1 MGWVSTYHRG
11 NSSRI
16 RGNTASAS
24 SPPRRWKPSN
34 PSIFYSSLK
43 GFPQSGLRPP
53 TDPKH
58 SPLPLR
64 GALPDGP
71 DHHAQSAPSAP
82 SAALVLLIGD
92 GVPVN
97 PLLADPLR
105 TGALFR
111 LAEMNLPK
119 KESEIS
125 SASLSREREAQRVDS
140 WYYLDR
146 SKSNG
151 GKKRASWRATPNFL
165 PSPSLAL
172 LKRMDWRRRARDGLG
187 EERAQM
193 GAKSPSTLPPHLN
206 N

>member
-1 MGWVSTYHRG
+1 MVWMGWVSTYHRG

-43 GFPQSGLRPP
+43 GFTQKASSLRP

-71 DHHAQSAPSAP
+71 DHHAQSAN
-82 SAALVLLIGD
+82 SAALVFVD
-92 GVPVN
+92 GVIPVN
-97 PLLADPLR
+97 PLLVVPLR

-119 KESEIS
+119 KEGGEKESEIS

-140 WYYLDR
+140 TR
-146 SKSNG
+146 
-151 GKKRASWRATPNFL
+151 T
-165 PSPSLAL
+165 
-172 LKRMDWRRRARDGLG
+172 
-187 EERAQM
+187 
-193 GAKSPSTLPPHLN
+193 T
-206 N
+206 

>member
-16 RGNTASAS
+16 RGNTASGS

-43 GFPQSGLRPP
+43 GFPQKRCPSHSLHP

-58 SPLPLR
+58 SPLRLR

-71 DHHAQSAPSAP
+71 DHHAQSAPSTT
-82 SAALVLLIGD
+82 SAALVVVD
-92 GVPVN
+92 GVIPVN
-97 PLLADPLR
+97 PLLVFSLR

-125 SASLSREREAQRVDS
+125 SASLSRE
-140 WYYLDR
+140 
-146 SKSNG
+146 
-151 GKKRASWRATPNFL
+151 
-165 PSPSLAL
+165 
-172 LKRMDWRRRARDGLG
+172 WRRGSIVG
-187 EERAQM
+187 
-193 GAKSPSTLPPHLN
+193 TT
-206 N
+206 